1 LRLTKIIQELLTLN
15 DILRNM
21 KKPIIL
27 LLDAHA
33 IIHRAYHALPD
44 FATRSGVPTGAI
56 YGFATMVL
64 KIIDDFKPTYV
75 VACFDLPGKTFRH
88 ESYTEYK
95 GTRSQTDTAL
105 KMQFEATR
113 ELCDIFGIPIYDAPG
128 FEADDM
134 LGTICTQLKG
144 KDFDIIIAS
153 GDMDTLQLVE
163 KKRVQVYT
171 LKRGL
176 NDTVVYDEQAVFD
189 RFGFKPAQL
198 IDYKG
203 LRGDASDNIPG
214 IKGIGEKTAEIAI
227 QHFGTLENLYSSL
240 EKDEQLLIDAGLS
253 KRMVQLIKEGKEDA
267 EFSKILA
274 TIRHDAPIEFS
285 LPKHAWGEL
294 LDMEKATTFFDTYEL
309 RALPARLRSSMGIQE
324 KIEEKPEEVIDQ
336 KDFSKTALAL
346 WLLDSEMKEASLEDM
361 LIFSKK
367 KSFFE
372 ASAYITEQ
380 LKHDEPSYKI
390 FQHIEI
396 PLMSVITHMQ
406 DRGIKVDGNFF
417 KNLSREY
424 HHKLDALEKEIQEM
438 AGMDF
443 NLRSPKQ
450 LSEVLFEHMGLSTKG
465 IKKSGKS
472 GVYSTNAQ
480 MLEKLLEE
488 HPIIQH
494 ILDYREL
501 DKLVGTYIDVIPD
514 MVSDD
519 GRLHAQFIQNGTTT
533 GRFSSKDPN
542 MQNIPTRSDLG
553 RKIREGFIAETG
565 YQLVSFDYSQIELR
579 CLAMLSSDQKLID
592 IFNEGKDIHTAVAS
606 LIGNVPEDEVDREMR
621 RKAKI
626 VNFGIL
632 YGMGV
637 SSLRKQMDTDRLE
650 AQKFHDGFFEQFK
663 EATAYLEAT
672 KEHARA
678 HGYTTT
684 LFGRRRQFK
693 NINSKLP
700 FIKAMAERMA
710 LNAPIQGTSADMIKL
725 AMVEVYEYLKQE
737 TDIDAH
743 FVLQIHDE
751 IIFEVKDTDI
761 ELFTTKVN
769 DIMVN
774 ILSSSYLSYHPPI
787 PLVVHYSTGRHWG
800 ELK

>member
-1 LRLTKIIQELLTLN
+1 
-15 DILRNM
+15 M

-56 YGFATMVL
+56 YGFATMIL

-113 ELCDIFGIPIYDAPG
+113 ELCDILGIPIYDAPG

-134 LGTICTQLKG
+134 LGTICTQLKEEAVN
-144 KDFDIIIAS
+144 IIIAS

-176 NDTVVYDEQAVFD
+176 HDTIIYDEQAVFD
-189 RFGFKPAQL
+189 RFGFKPVHL

-203 LRGDASDNIPG
+203 LRGDTSDNIPG
-214 IKGIGEKTAEIAI
+214 IKGIGEKAAAIAI
-227 QHFGTLENLYSSL
+227 QHFGTLEHLYQAL
-240 EKDEQLLIDAGLS
+240 ATNEQLLIDAGLS
-253 KRMVQLIKEGKEDA
+253 KRMVQLIKDGKEDA
-267 EFSKILA
+267 EFSKVLA
-274 TIRHDAPIEFS
+274 TIRHDAPIDFS
-285 LPKHAWGEL
+285 LPHHPWGER
-294 LDMEKATTFFDTYEL
+294 LDIEKASSFFERYEL
-309 RALPARLRSSMGIQE
+309 RALPARLKSSMGITEVAIEQE
-324 KIEEKPEEVIDQ
+324 EEIIPEQ
-336 KDFSKTALAL
+336 DFKMTAIAL

-367 KSFFE
+367 KTFVE
-372 ASAYITEQ
+372 ASAYIMQQ
-380 LKHDEPSYKI
+380 LHEDEASENI
-390 FQHIEI
+390 FKHIEI

-406 DRGIKVDGNFF
+406 DRGITVDVDFF
-417 KNLSREY
+417 TQLSVEY
-424 HHKLDALEKEIQEM
+424 HQKLDVLDKDIQRI
-438 AGMDF
+438 AGVEF
-443 NLRSPKQ
+443 NIRSPKQ
-450 LSEVLFEHMGLSTKG
+450 LSEVLFEQLGLSTKG

-480 MLEKLLEE
+480 MLEKLIDE
-488 HPIIQH
+488 HEIIQH

-501 DKLVGTYIDVIPD
+501 DKLVGTYIDVIPQ
-514 MVSDD
+514 MVSED

-553 RKIREGFIAETG
+553 RKIREGFIAPQG

-579 CLAMLSSDQKLID
+579 CLAMLSGDQKLIN

-606 LIGNVPEDEVDREMR
+606 LIGGVPEDMVDREMR

-637 SSLRKQMDTDRLE
+637 NSLRKQMNSDRSE

-672 KEHARA
+672 KEHART

-684 LFGRRRQFK
+684 LFGRKRQFK

-700 FIKAMAERMA
+700 FIKSMAERMA

-725 AMVEVYEYLKQE
+725 AMVAVFEYLSKH
-737 TDIDAH
+737 TALDAH

-761 ELFTTKVN
+761 EVFTKKVN
-769 DIMVN
+769 DIMVD
-774 ILSSSYLSYHPPI
+774 ILSSSYLSYDSPI
-787 PLVVHYSTGRHWG
+787 PLVVHYSSGRHWG